1 MVLRLSSV
9 LLLLSL
15 VACGSA
21 PPREATASRVGV
33 DFGGQWSLDYGMSD
47 NLQASLNVLV
57 RELQRQAE
65 RRAQAAGADPRI
77 PSASLLVGGTGSDS
91 GSAIIG
97 LAQMADLVSR
107 SPLLDI
113 TQDQQGIRVRREDD
127 FSLDCDFH
135 EGRPQAVE
143 TPLGRELCAW
153 DGHQLV
159 FVLSLPDGLGI
170 RHRLTL
176 GPDGQLLNIASTV
189 SSDRVSQPF
198 TLNRVYRRIEPG
210 AQGFSCQQTLT
221 RGTVCTTEA
230 D

>member
-1 MVLRLSSV
+1 MLLRFSTV
-9 LLLLSL
+9 LLLVSL
-15 VACGSA
+15 VACGTTPS
-21 PPREATASRVGV
+21 REATASRAGV

-47 NLQASLNVLV
+47 NLQVSLNVLV
-57 RELQRQAE
+57 RELQRQAD
-65 RRAQAAGADPRI
+65 RRAQAAGSDTRA
-77 PSASLLVGGTGSDS
+77 ATAGVLLGGSGSDS

-113 TQDQQGIRVRREDD
+113 SQDLQGIRVRREDD
-127 FSLDCDFH
+127 FALDCDFH
-135 EGRPQAVE
+135 DGRPQAVE

-176 GPDGQLLNIASTV
+176 GPDGQFLNIASTV

-210 AQGFSCQQTLT
+210 AQGFTCQQTLT
-221 RGTVCTTEA
+221 RGTVCTTETE
-230 D
+230 